1 MKISFK
7 EINDGVENE
16 IYVQDQFIGSVK
28 LNVWSGKWKLSPSFS
43 IEYGFGKKLEEQF
56 SSSYKAGKSLASLF
70 LDSEYQK
77 YSEDDGEI
85 DMRGYLFNKWGP

>member
-28 LNVWSGKWKLSPSFS
+28 LNVWSGKWKLNPSFRA
-43 IEYGFGKKLEEQF
+43 EYGYSKKLKEEF

-77 YSEDDGEI
+77 NLEDTEEI
-85 DMRGYLFNKWGP
+85 DVKGYLFNKWGP

>member
-16 IYVQDQFIGSVK
+16 IYVHDQFIGSVK

-43 IEYGFGKKLEEQF
+43 VEYGFGKKLKEQF

-77 YSEDDGEI
+77 NIEDDEEV
-85 DMRGYLFNKWGP
+85 DVRGYLFNKWGP